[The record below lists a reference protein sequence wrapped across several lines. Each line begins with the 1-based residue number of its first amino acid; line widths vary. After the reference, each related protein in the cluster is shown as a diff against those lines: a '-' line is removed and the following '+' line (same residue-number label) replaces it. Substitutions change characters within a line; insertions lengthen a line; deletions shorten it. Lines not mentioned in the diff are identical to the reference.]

1 MGANKYEVIV
11 AGGGPVGTVA
21 AYLLARA
28 GIEVL
33 LLEAGA
39 SWAADLRAS
48 TFHPPTLDIMEKLGL
63 SEALHAQGLKAP
75 EYRYHNRRTGRIIS
89 FDLSEI
95 ADISAHPYRLQ
106 CEQWK
111 LAGLASAKIAAEP
124 TGTVL
129 FSRRVVAFDQDDA
142 GVDVHAETPTAIET
156 YRADYVIGCDG
167 ANSIIR
173 KWLGV
178 EFEGFTYGEKFLC
191 FSTDL
196 PVENY
201 VPNLC
206 YVNYMA
212 DPEEWLVLLRAP
224 TAWRVLL
231 AASEDDPDAQ
241 LLGDAKKDAVFAKIL
256 GSDMPV
262 ETLHRTIYRVHQRV
276 ATRYRFG
283 RVILAGDAAHL
294 NNPLGGMGMN
304 SGIHDVW
311 NLGNKLIDI
320 LRNGAGD
327 DLIDQYDRQRR
338 TVMQEFIQAQSI
350 QNKRAME
357 MADGDAAARNEDK
370 LAETARDPA
379 LRREYIMRQSMY
391 RSIERE
397 AEIA

>member
-1 MGANKYEVIV
+1 MQTWSVIV
-11 AGGGPVGTVA
+11 AGAGPVGSVA
-21 AYLLARA
+21 ALLLARA
-28 GIEVL
+28 GVGTL
-33 LLEAGA
+33 LLEQTPTCAT
-39 SWAADLRAS
+39 DLRAS
-48 TFHPPTLDIMEKLGL
+48 TFQPSTLDMLAKIGL
-63 SEALHAQGLKAP
+63 FDALAAQGLKAP
-75 EYRYHNRRTGRIIS
+75 VYQYRSERNKTIFN
-89 FDLSEI
+89 FDLGEI
-95 ADISAHPYRLQ
+95 ADRTAHPYRLQ